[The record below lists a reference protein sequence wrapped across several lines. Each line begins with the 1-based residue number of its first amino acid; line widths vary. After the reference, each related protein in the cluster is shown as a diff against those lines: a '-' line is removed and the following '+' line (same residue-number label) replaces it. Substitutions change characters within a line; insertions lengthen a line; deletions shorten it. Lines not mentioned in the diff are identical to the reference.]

1 MEGLRL
7 VIGFLA
13 LDLDFGLL
21 YNLWYKLG
29 FNQYLEKLFRLL
41 ETFISTNGENMT
53 RHIFDIEIAF
63 FTFGFEISMLA

>member
-29 FNQYLEKLFRLL
+29 LNQFFEKLFRLM
-41 ETFISTNGENMT
+41 ETYILTNGDNMT
-53 RHIFDIEIAF
+53 RYIFDIEIVF
-63 FTFGFEISMLA
+63 FKFGFEVSM